1 MEGTLEL
8 TGNVGAAQMLTGYTG
23 YSNNP
28 KSKISGSMANR
39 GAVSQ
44 QLSINGTYTI
54 PAGYHNGSG
63 KVTQSIP
70 TQGAKT
76 VTPGKS
82 DQTAVSS
89 GRYCSGNITVK
100 GDSNLVAGNIKKGV
114 KIFGIIGTWEG
125 WVPTATDL
133 YLRGNNPAGFSI
145 VDSPNSNRFGAIKL
159 LSSKSY
165 DLSPYSKLNIEC
177 NFDDSG
183 YGGNAPN
190 ILQLYVGSLSS
201 NDRKAVLTGNPDNF
215 LGSRTISLG
224 ISDLHLNG
232 KIGIV
237 VGNGSYGFSGYIF
250 RIWLS

>member
-1 MEGTLEL
+1 
-8 TGNVGAAQMLTGYTG
+8 MLL
-23 YSNNP
+23 P
-28 KSKISGSMANR
+28 I
-39 GAVSQ
+39 
-44 QLSINGTYTI
+44 I
-54 PAGYHNGSG
+54 
-63 KVTQSIP
+63 
-70 TQGAKT
+70 
-76 VTPGKS
+76 
-82 DQTAVSS
+82 
-89 GRYCSGNITVK
+89 
-100 GDSNLVAGNIKKGV
+100 
-114 KIFGIIGTWEG
+114 GIIGTWEG

-145 VDSPNSNRFGAIKL
+145 VDSPNLSFQQSALYNSNRFGVIKL

>member
-1 MEGTLEL
+1 
-8 TGNVGAAQMLTGYTG
+8 MLAGYSG

-54 PAGYHNGSG
+54 PEGYHNGSG

-76 VTPGKS
+76 VTPGRS

-89 GRYCSGNITVK
+89 GRYCSGNIVVK

-114 KIFGIIGTWEG
+114 KIFGIIGTFEG
-125 WVPTATDL
+125 WVPTSTDL
-133 YLRGNNPAGFSI
+133 YLRGNNQAGFSLE
-145 VDSPNSNRFGAIKL
+145 DSPYLSFQQSALYNSNRFGRIEL
-159 LSSKSY
+159 LASKSY
-165 DLSPYSKLNIEC
+165 DLSPYSKFNIET
-177 NFDDSG
+177 NFTEKETT
-183 YGGNAPN
+183 GNTT
-190 ILQLYVGSLSS
+190 ILYLHLDSLSTG
-201 NDRKAVLTGNPDNF
+201 DRVLALTGEQGNY
-215 LGSRTISLG
+215 LGQRTISLD
-224 ISDLHLNG
+224 ISGVHRSG
-232 KIGIV
+232 KPGL
-237 VGNGSYGFSGYIF
+237 YFPRGFLGYIF